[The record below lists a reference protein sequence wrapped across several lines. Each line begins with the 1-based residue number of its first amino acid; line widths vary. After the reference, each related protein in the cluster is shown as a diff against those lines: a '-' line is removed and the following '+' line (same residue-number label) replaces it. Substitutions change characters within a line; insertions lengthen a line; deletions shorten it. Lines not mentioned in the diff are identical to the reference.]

1 MRISRNTGA
10 IVVGLVGIAL
20 VSAAPTVGYSESKAE
35 PKASAAGG
43 DHDKLVLRR
52 DGSKAVPFV
61 PYAGASS
68 SVGEPGGFDWGDATI
83 GAGTALAV
91 MLGTAAVLA
100 ATKRRADPRVQTTTV
115 GVEGS

>member
-1 MRISRNTGA
+1 MSTGA
-10 IVVGLVGIAL
+10 VLIALAGVAL
-20 VSAAPTVGYSESKAE
+20 VSAAPAAGDSNDTKAT
-35 PKASAAGG
+35 ASAAGG

-68 SVGEPGGFDWGDATI
+68 SASEPDGFDWGDAAV
-83 GAGTALAV
+83 GAGAVLSV
-91 MLGTAAVLA
+91 MLGTGAMLA
-100 ATKRRADPRVQTTTV
+100 ATRRRSQPGMQTTTV